1 MVSLAIFVIKRAR
14 AFLSLFRALIC
25 SYDVVFWMCGWKN
38 GSGVVRNTQKTEFLG
53 FPKFFDVFSQKNWV
67 RHGQEQIQ
75 KNLKKK
81 LNFFLKISS

>member
-1 MVSLAIFVIKRAR
+1 
-14 AFLSLFRALIC
+14 
-25 SYDVVFWMCGWKN
+25 MCGWKN

-81 LNFFLKISS
+81 FEFFFENFKLKICDINPLSYFRKKLPKQRKNH